1 MLCAVY
7 DTMRHDPANPAWDE
21 RDIFILSKGH
31 AALGFYCVLAHYGY
45 FPIEDVANLGKFQSA
60 YGCHPDRFKVRG
72 VEVSTGS
79 LGHGI
84 GVALGRALAVRLA
97 PHPRP
102 VSTAIGGGGVDAG
115 PG

>member
-45 FPIEDVANLGKFQSA
+45 FPIEYVANLGNFQSA
-60 YGCHPDRFKVRG
+60 YGCHPDRFKVREA
-72 VEVSTGS
+72 EVSTAS
-79 LGHGI
+79 LRYGI
-84 GVALGRALAVRLA
+84 GVALCLGHAV
-97 PHPRP
+97 PRP
-102 VSTAIGGGGVDAG
+102 RG
-115 PG
+115 PPYGLTPIQSARADE